1 MGSQTPTE
9 TSPPA
14 PLPEPARPGSAAEP
28 LGRYERL
35 RRWLLHSRRPLL
47 IILLALLLGGGTVA
61 LIGKA
66 ANYDTLLDAVREADK
81 RWLVLCFAGELLAY
95 AGYILA
101 YRDCA
106 RVDGGPVLEF
116 WLATRVVIAGFGAFV
131 VATSAGGLAVDYW
144 ALRKAGQSRHQAI
157 ARVLGLNT
165 LEWLVLGVA
174 AWTASLVLFIGLGP
188 DVPLGLTLTWLV
200 VVPLC
205 IAGGW
210 WVSSPGRR
218 ERLTRIAEGAGRL
231 RTAFADAV
239 AGVVLVRR
247 VVGRP
252 TRYPAGVLGFPC
264 YWAGHMLCLYG
275 GLRAFDARVGL
286 PALILGFA
294 SGYAASA
301 LPLPA
306 GGSGGIEGGMTFA
319 LTAVGV
325 PLAPALLGVVA
336 YRIFTFWLPMVPAL
350 AVLPTLRGLRHELE
364 EHSGARSA
372 TAGAAAA

>member
-1 MGSQTPTE
+1 MESRTPTE
-9 TSPPA
+9 ARDPLGLDEPP
-14 PLPEPARPGSAAEP
+14 PPIEEPP
-28 LGRYERL
+28 LGRFERL
-35 RRWLLHSRRPLL
+35 RRWLLQSRRPLL
-47 IILLALLLGGGTVA
+47 IVFFALLLGGGTVA

-66 ANYDTLLDAVREADK
+66 ANYDTLLDALREADK
-81 RWLVLCFAGELLAY
+81 WWLLLCLAGELMAY
-95 AGYILA
+95 AGYVMA

-106 RVDGGPVLEF
+106 RVDGGPVLEY
-116 WLATRVVIAGFGAFV
+116 WLATRVVVAGFGAFV

-144 ALRKAGQSRHQAI
+144 ALRKAGLTRHEAI
-157 ARVLGLNT
+157 SRVLGLNT
-165 LEWLVLGVA
+165 LEWLVLGAA
-174 AWTASLVLFIGLGP
+174 AWIASLALLLGLGP
-188 DVPLGLTLTWLV
+188 PTPPGLTLTWLA

-210 WVSSPGRR
+210 WVSSPGHR
-218 ERLTRIAEGAGRL
+218 ERLTRIGHGAGRL
-231 RTAFADAV
+231 RVAFADAV
-239 AGVVLVRR
+239 GGVVLVRR
-247 VVGRP
+247 IVGQPSRH
-252 TRYPAGVLGFPC
+252 PAGLLGFPC

-286 PALILGFA
+286 AALIVGFA
-294 SGYAASA
+294 TGYAASA

-336 YRIFTFWLPMVPAL
+336 YRIFTFWLPMIPAL

-364 EHSGARSA
+364 EHAVARAA
-372 TAGAAAA
+372 TAGAATA

>member
-9 TSPPA
+9 ASPPA
-14 PLPEPARPGSAAEP
+14 PPPGTSAESQAPP

-47 IILLALLLGGGTVA
+47 IVLLALLLGGGTVA

-66 ANYDTLLDAVREADK
+66 ADYDTLLNALREADK
-81 RWLVLCFAGELLAY
+81 RWLVLCLAGELLAY
-95 AGYILA
+95 AGYVMA

-106 RVDGGPVLEF
+106 RVDGGPVLDI
-116 WLATRVVIAGFGAFV
+116 WLATRVVVAGFGAFV

-144 ALRKAGQSRHQAI
+144 ALRRAGMSRHEAI

-174 AWTASLVLFIGLGP
+174 AWVASLALLLGLGP
-188 DVPLGLTLTWLV
+188 ETSLGLTLTWLV

-205 IAGGW
+205 IAGGR
-210 WVSSPGRR
+210 WVSSPQRR
-218 ERLTRIAEGAGRL
+218 ERLTRIGEGAGRL

-247 VVGRP
+247 IVGQP
-252 TRYPAGVLGFPC
+252 TRYPAGMLGFPC
-264 YWAGHMLCLYG
+264 YWTGHMLCLYG
-275 GLRAFDARVGL
+275 GLRAFDVRVGL
-286 PALILGFA
+286 PALIVGFA
-294 SGYAASA
+294 TGYAASA

-336 YRIFTFWLPMVPAL
+336 YRIFTFWVPMIPAL

-364 EHSGARSA
+364 EQAVAR
-372 TAGAAAA
+372 AGAARA

>member
-1 MGSQTPTE
+1 MESRTPTE
-9 TSPPA
+9 ASGPLGLED
-14 PLPEPARPGSAAEP
+14 PLPSTQEPR
-28 LGRYERL
+28 LGRFEGL
-35 RRWLLHSRRPLL
+35 RRWLLQSRRPLL
-47 IILLALLLGGGTVA
+47 IVLLALLLGGGTVA

-66 ANYDTLLDAVREADK
+66 ANYDRLLEALREADK
-81 RWLVLCFAGELLAY
+81 RWLLLCLAGVLMAY
-95 AGYILA
+95 AGYVMA

-106 RVDGGPVLEF
+106 RVGGGPVLDY
-116 WLATRVVIAGFGAFV
+116 WLATRVVVAGFGAFV

-144 ALRKAGQSRHQAI
+144 ALRTAGLSRHEAI
-157 ARVLGLNT
+157 SRVLGLNT
-165 LEWLVLGVA
+165 LEWLVLGA
-174 AWTASLVLFIGLGP
+174 AVWIGSLALLLGLGP
-188 DVPLGLTLTWLV
+188 ETPPGLTLTWLV

-218 ERLTRIAEGAGRL
+218 ERLTGIDRGAGRL

-239 AGVVLVRR
+239 GGVVLVRR
-247 VVGRP
+247 IVGQL
-252 TRYPAGVLGFPC
+252 TRHPAGLLGFPV
-264 YWAGHMLCLYG
+264 YWAGHMLCLYA
-275 GLRAFDARVGL
+275 GLRAFDVQVGL
-286 PALILGFA
+286 PALIVGFA
-294 SGYAASA
+294 TGYAASA

-350 AVLPTLRGLRHELE
+350 AVLPALRGLRHELE
-364 EHSGARSA
+364 EQAVARTARAGTA
-372 TAGAAAA
+372 TA